1 MEVVADIDFA
11 GGYGANSRA
20 TLCQYSPGVTRSVVK
35 FSVGD
40 SPVLAAVAAESFGW
54 TVILDRIQQMPA
66 DSECVRL
73 PFLTHA
79 IQLSPI
85 PFASRYRLITLRT
98 AVSFTLRRIRKRWQ
112 IPLY

>member
-1 MEVVADIDFA
+1 MADIDFA

-79 IQLSPI
+79 IQLSPRQNCGRRRAI
-85 PFASRYRLITLRT
+85 
-98 AVSFTLRRIRKRWQ
+98 LRRRPGLRFGM
-112 IPLY
+112 